1 MIKNLFL
8 IVLTG
13 MVFLLGTPLKAQ
25 TFPEPTNPPRL
36 VNDFSGLLD
45 VSAREQ
51 LEASLVQ
58 FDRETSTQIAIVTIN
73 DLAGY
78 DISDYAF
85 RLAEKWGIGQKEKR
99 NGILILVKPKT
110 GNEKGQVFIATGYG
124 LEGAVPDAVA
134 HRIVD
139 LEILP
144 RFRQNDYAGGL
155 QAAAVVLMDL
165 TRGEYTADAYIEKTK
180 NGSGHFGG
188 VVFLLFFFLI
198 IFFVVKGQNTKS
210 SAIGRDLPFWVLL
223 SMLGSGSRHSGS
235 WDSFSSGSG
244 SFGGF
249 GSGGGGFGGF
259 GGGSFGGG
267 GAGGSW

>member
-1 MIKNLFL
+1 MTKKLLF
-8 IVLTG
+8 IVLTA
-13 MVFLLGTPLKAQ
+13 LLFFPVLFNAQ
-25 TFPEPTNPPRL
+25 DLPEPPVPPRL

-45 VSAREQ
+45 ASAREQ
-51 LEASLVQ
+51 LEAALAQ

-78 DISDYAF
+78 DVSDFAF
-85 RLAEKWGIGQKEKR
+85 RLAEKWGIGQKDKR

-155 QAAAVVLMDL
+155 QAAATVLMDL
-165 TRGEYTADAYIEKTK
+165 TRGEYTADAYIEKS
-180 NGSGHFGG
+180 GSGSEHVAGIIF
-188 VVFLLFFFLI
+188 LFFFFLV
-198 IFFVVKGQNTKS
+198 IFFVVKGQKTKS
-210 SAIGRDLPFWVLL
+210 SAIGHDLPFWVLM

-244 SFGGF
+244 GFGGF
-249 GSGGGGFGGF
+249 GGGGGGFGGF